1 MKVHARACLLVGAL
15 AIVASPAPAQIGEIQ
30 AGGIGSYGTGE
41 PFGAG
46 AGLVW
51 GVAAG
56 RIAYIGVRW
65 TNFGGTTNQRGPAS
79 SPSEV
84 TTRSQQFA
92 LDLGVQIPVGRLEVV
107 PGMSVGFVRFA
118 QRVRAPAPGGGS
130 TVVSEHETEFLAAPG
145 VAVVVPAG
153 PVAFIP
159 ELRYSLAG
167 SPSSLPW
174 RVPHRGL
181 LLSLRLVITF
191 EVGRI
196 RQ

>member
-1 MKVHARACLLVGAL
+1 MRSNVLTLAGAL
-15 AIVASPAPAQIGEIQ
+15 AIVGSPAPSQIGEIQ
-30 AGGIGSYGTGE
+30 TGGVGSYSTGD

-46 AGLVW
+46 AGLVL

-56 RIAYIGVRW
+56 RIAYVGLRW
-65 TNFGGTTNQRGPAS
+65 TYFAGTTTQRGPAS

-84 TTRSQQFA
+84 TTRSQQVA
-92 LDLGVQIPVGRLEVV
+92 LDLGVQVPVGRLEVV

-118 QRVRAPAPGGGS
+118 QRVRAPAPGGGI

-153 PVAFIP
+153 PVALIP
-159 ELRYSLAG
+159 ELRYTLAG

>member
-1 MKVHARACLLVGAL
+1 MKFLARSCLVVGAL
-15 AIVASPAPAQIGEIQ
+15 VVVASPAPSQIGEIQ
-30 AGGIGSYGTGE
+30 TGGIGSYGTGE

-65 TNFGGTTNQRGPAS
+65 TYFAGTTNLRGPAS

-84 TTRSQQFA
+84 TTRSQQVA
-92 LDLGVQIPVGRLEVV
+92 LDLGVQVPVGRLEVV

-118 QRVRAPAPGGGS
+118 QRVRTPVPGGGS
-130 TVVSEHETEFLAAPG
+130 TVSSEHETEFLAAPG

-159 ELRYSLAG
+159 ELRYTLAG

-181 LLSLRLVITF
+181 LVSLRLVITF

>member
-1 MKVHARACLLVGAL
+1 MRLSPRACISAAVL
-15 AIVASPAPAQIGEIQ
+15 AIVASAASAQKGEIQ
-30 AGGIGSYGTGE
+30 VGGVGSYGTSDAA
-41 PFGAG
+41 GAG
-46 AGLVW
+46 AGMVL

-56 RIAYIGVRW
+56 RIAYVGLRW
-65 TNFGGTTNQRGPAS
+65 TYFAGTTEPRGPA
-79 SPSEV
+79 PPAEV
-84 TTRSQQFA
+84 TTRSHVFA

-118 QRVRAPAPGGGS
+118 QRVRAPAGGGS
-130 TVVSEHETEFLAAPG
+130 TVEHETEFLAVPG
-145 VAVVVPAG
+145 VAVAVQAG
-153 PVAFIP
+153 SMSLIP

-174 RVPHRGL
+174 RVSHRGL